1 MQGRRGCRCCS
12 PCHGQTF
19 LDEFWGEESCFLRA
33 ARCAVAPERQSLGLG
48 ARCRL
53 GGGRAESWPIKS
65 RLALPKER
73 AARALLLTLCHKQSP
88 LPPLYTPSF
97 QMAPPKA
104 TKTAAEKKPAKKTTK
119 SPAGDKK
126 KKVKRSKARMGPS
139 PDRLCSCAPSP
150 RPSRARLSDWPLP
163 PLTLCRPRATRS
175 TSTRC

>member
-1 MQGRRGCRCCS
+1 MLFGLSRAPASRLQS
-12 PCHGQTF
+12 PE
-19 LDEFWGEESCFLRA
+19 LAASRLAPSRVALES
-33 ARCAVAPERQSLGLG
+33 
-48 ARCRL
+48 RL
-53 GGGRAESWPIKS
+53 GGCRAESWTNQTVRS
-65 RLALPKER
+65 RLALTLSENQTVAGALPDFGAGR
-73 AARALLLTLCHKQSP
+73 APPAAPHRAFRASSQKVTNSP
-88 LPPLYTPSF
+88 LTF

>member
-1 MQGRRGCRCCS
+1 MGGRG
-12 PCHGQTF
+12 
-19 LDEFWGEESCFLRA
+19 EFNGFRSHKSVFSALPRFAVRAGRADARPMGTQEKPGSRLGLPSVSSRHATPESRERKRAKRRADDRRA
-33 ARCAVAPERQSLGLG
+33 ATAATPSSL
-48 ARCRL
+48 
-53 GGGRAESWPIKS
+53 
-65 RLALPKER
+65 LP
-73 AARALLLTLCHKQSP
+73 QN
-88 LPPLYTPSF
+88 SF